1 MIENR
6 KSWTARACRCGFVL
20 AALLLLVLSFPA
32 PAQTVDEIKAGPK
45 VGTNIANLIV
55 AKDQNG
61 VYQEFRTLV
70 KKRGLVLLFSR
81 SLNW

>member
-6 KSWTARACRCGFVL
+6 KSWIARACRCRLVVV
-20 AALLLLVLSFPA
+20 AVLLVLSFPA
-32 PAQTVDEIKAGPK
+32 PAQTVDEIEAGPK
-45 VGTNIANLIV
+45 VGTNIAGLIV

-61 VYQEFRTLV
+61 VSQEFRTLA